1 VQFPVATNFG
11 NAWRSALGPMDHCH
25 ASDVR
30 SLLNSASRLTLNWRA
45 KSLIAV
51 DGERKSWPAVAGYD
65 EREPT
70 GAASRNG
77 AKNGATGS
85 AVPDADH
92 RPIVPS
98 AGGRRPTTHGG
109 VEQSRTAAVGGICAT
124 DPVDVVTER
133 DGNRDFV
140 RIVVTPRKCAGC
152 YHLL

>member
-1 VQFPVATNFG
+1 
-11 NAWRSALGPMDHCH
+11 MDHCH
-25 ASDVR
+25 ASCVR

-85 AVPDADH
+85 AVPDAD
-92 RPIVPS
+92 RCCAKEMRRLLPPS
-98 AGGRRPTTHGG
+98 LTTDRR
-109 VEQSRTAAVGGICAT
+109 
-124 DPVDVVTER
+124 
-133 DGNRDFV
+133 
-140 RIVVTPRKCAGC
+140 
-152 YHLL
+152 

>member
-1 VQFPVATNFG
+1 MQFPVATNFG

-70 GAASRNG
+70 
-77 AKNGATGS
+77 TGLP
-85 AVPDADH
+85 AEMVQKMVPQAQRCRTPTIDLLFRA
-92 RPIVPS
+92 PVV
-98 AGGRRPTTHGG
+98 GGRRHM
-109 VEQSRTAAVGGICAT
+109 VESN
-124 DPVDVVTER
+124 
-133 DGNRDFV
+133 NRG
-140 RIVVTPRKCAGC
+140 RPR
-152 YHLL
+152 

>member
-1 VQFPVATNFG
+1 
-11 NAWRSALGPMDHCH
+11 MDHCH

-92 RPIVPS
+92 TWWSRTIEDGRGRGNLRHRS
-98 AGGRRPTTHGG
+98 GGCGDRARR
-109 VEQSRTAAVGGICAT
+109 QSRLR
-124 DPVDVVTER
+124 PHR
-133 DGNRDFV
+133 
-140 RIVVTPRKCAGC
+140 C
-152 YHLL
+152 YAKEMRR

>member
-1 VQFPVATNFG
+1 
-11 NAWRSALGPMDHCH
+11 MDHCH

-70 GAASRNG
+70 TGAASRNG

-85 AVPDADH
+85 AVPDAHH

-109 VEQSRTAAVGGICAT
+109 VEQ
-124 DPVDVVTER
+124 
-133 DGNRDFV
+133 
-140 RIVVTPRKCAGC
+140 
-152 YHLL
+152 